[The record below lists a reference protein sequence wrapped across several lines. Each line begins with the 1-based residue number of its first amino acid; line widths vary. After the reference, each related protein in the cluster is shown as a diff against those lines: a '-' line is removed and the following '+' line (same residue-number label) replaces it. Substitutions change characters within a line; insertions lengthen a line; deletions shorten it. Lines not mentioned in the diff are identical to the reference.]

1 MLSDRTMNALTGIS
15 KATVKDGVKVKH
27 LFRIMTHYP
36 DLWML
41 AYSNIHKNK
50 GALTKGADG
59 STLDGMGTERINRI
73 IDQLKNGV
81 YKPRPAKRVF
91 IPKKNGK
98 RRPLGIPTGNDKLV
112 QEVVRILLEAIYE
125 PNFSQH
131 SHGFRPKRSCHTALC
146 EIKYT
151 WRGMK
156 WIIDQ
161 DVKGFFDNVDHKK
174 LINILRKKID
184 DKKFI
189 SIINQLLTAGFM
201 EDWKFN
207 KTYSGTPQGGICSQ
221 LLANIYLN
229 ELDQFVESLAKE
241 FNKGEERKRNLEY
254 IKAAHRLEDVR
265 KAHRNAIE
273 HGGVFPMFQVELG
286 DTVKK
291 LEKELHKLPHRDPND
306 PGFKRLR
313 YIRYADDFV
322 IGIIG
327 SKDDANRVM
336 VRVREF
342 LQTELK
348 LSVCKEKSGI
358 RHIKDG
364 FKYLGYHLSHNQERS
379 VMRKRVRKQNGKTIS
394 FTTRSSGTQI
404 GFRVPQETVWDFC
417 KNKGYLGK
425 DLKPTH
431 RSGLLHMTD
440 HEIVLTFNAE
450 MRGFANYYALAARRQ
465 VEKLE
470 WACFHSLL
478 KTLARKHKT
487 RAQKLRKKMKRNSD
501 HYLRVKVNGKWKEVK
516 VFKLKDRTIPDPEW
530 NMDRMPNTWIAAS
543 LRSGISDRLEAK
555 VCEYCADK
563 KGPFEVHHVKKLA
576 DIKNKKIK
584 QPWEVRMI
592 SRQRKTMILCTKC
605 HDLLHAGKLPA
616 WRRDYFKKMESRVQ

>member
-1 MLSDRTMNALTGIS
+1 VLSVRTMNALTGIS
-15 KATVKDGVKVKH
+15 KATVKDEVKVKH

-36 DLWML
+36 DVWMF
-41 AYSNIHKNK
+41 AYNNIYKNK
-50 GALTKGADG
+50 GALTKGVNEN
-59 STLDGMGTERINRI
+59 TLDGMGSKRIEKI
-73 IDQLKNGV
+73 IDSLKSGT
-81 YKPRPAKRVF
+81 YKPHPAKRVF

-98 RRPLGIPTGNDKLV
+98 RRPLGIPTGDDKLV

-131 SHGFRPKRSCHTALC
+131 SHGFRPKRSCHTALS

-161 DVKGFFDNVDHKK
+161 DVKGFFDNVDHQV
-174 LINILRKKID
+174 LINILEKKID

-189 SIINQLLTAGFM
+189 YLIKSLLRAGYM
-201 EDWKFN
+201 ENWKIN
-207 KTYSGTPQGGICSQ
+207 KTYSGTPQGGICSP

-229 ELDQFVESLAKE
+229 ELDQFVEKMAKK

-254 IKAAHRLEDVR
+254 IKAAHRLEGVR
-265 KAHRNAIE
+265 KAHRTAIE
-273 HGGVFPMFQVELG
+273 HGGVFPMFQDELG
-286 DTVKK
+286 ETVKK
-291 LEKELHKLPHRDPND
+291 LEKELYKLPHRDPD
-306 PGFKRLR
+306 DSGFKRLR

-322 IGIIG
+322 IGVIG
-327 SKDDANRVM
+327 SKDDANKIM
-336 VRVREF
+336 AEVREY
-342 LQTELK
+342 LQKELK

-358 RHIKDG
+358 RHIKKG
-364 FKYLGYHLSHNQERS
+364 FRYLGYHLSHDQERQ
-379 VMRKRVRKQNGKTIS
+379 VMRKRVRKQFGKTIS
-394 FTTRSSGTQI
+394 FKTRSVGTQI

-425 DLKPTH
+425 DMRPTH
-431 RSGLLHMTD
+431 RSNLLHMTD

-465 VEKLE
+465 VEHLE

-487 RAQKLRKKMKRNSD
+487 RAQKLRNRMKRDSD
-501 HYLRVKVNGKWKEVK
+501 HFVKVKVKGTWKEVK
-516 VFKLKDRTIPDPEW
+516 VFKLKHRTIPNPEW
-530 NMDRMPNTWIAAS
+530 NMDLQPNTWKIAS
-543 LRSGISDRLEAK
+543 FRSGISDRLEAK
-555 VCEYCADK
+555 VCEYCASN
-563 KGPFEVHHVKKLA
+563 KGPFEVHHVKKLK
-576 DIKNKKIK
+576 DIKNKKTK
-584 QPWEVRMI
+584 QPWELNMI
-592 SRQRKTMILCTKC
+592 SRQRKTMVLCLKC
-605 HDLLHAGKLPA
+605 HDLLHAGTLPA